1 MYGVTLGINCRLELL
16 QVKEFVGNVHENMK
30 RTALSQKSPVTGF
43 SEHGYVASGSIKS
56 YKMVKK
62 DPAQL
67 DSIVT
72 GPMNDN
78 NIFCCFFPKFLNTA
92 ILELRLNLAK

>member
-1 MYGVTLGINCRLELL
+1 ML

-30 RTALSQKSPVTGF
+30 RTALSQKSPVTSF
-43 SEHGYVASGSIKS
+43 SVHGYVASGSIKS

-62 DPAQL
+62 DPAQS
-67 DSIVT
+67 DSIIT

-78 NIFCCFFPKFLNTA
+78 NIFCSFFPKFLSTA
-92 ILELRLNLAK
+92 FLELRLNLAR